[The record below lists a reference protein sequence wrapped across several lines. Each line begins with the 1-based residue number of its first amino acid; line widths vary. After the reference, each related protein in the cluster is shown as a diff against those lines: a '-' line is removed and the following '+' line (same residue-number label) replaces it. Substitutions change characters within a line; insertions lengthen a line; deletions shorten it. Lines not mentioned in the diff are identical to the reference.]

1 MTTARCLLGGLT
13 LCLVLAGCSTD
24 ERTEGSPPETP
35 TGSPTSPT
43 AEATPEEQTSEQ
55 PSEPRRRQPVLFVT
69 HATLPRLALT
79 RPQAR
84 HVLRGELSS
93 RRVVAAPG
101 MPVGPDVPVLR
112 SATAVRRQV
121 ERDPGTV
128 GVLPARS
135 AVPTVRAA
143 VVAGV
148 DPLRDPRSYPLL
160 TRGPRP
166 ARPTTLTVVG
176 DLMLTRGVPDA
187 ARALRPLSDR
197 LRSADVTVGNLESTL
212 SRDGTPHQGGD
223 SFGADLAAASRAAV
237 VARHGTTF
245 GLLGF
250 NAIGETPEA
259 AARQS
264 GALSIS
270 MPPRTG
276 PLDVAELRR
285 VQRLVR
291 DLARRV
297 DVVVVVPH
305 WGEQYTHAPWAV
317 QRLVARRLVDA
328 GADLVAGGHPHWV
341 QGLDAYRGA
350 VAAHSLGNY
359 VFDMDFATETQQGVL
374 LETTFW
380 GDRLVGVDLVP
391 YRMGPGFAPAPAVPE
406 EAADILADVWS
417 TSTGPFRAR

>member
-1 MTTARCLLGGLT
+1 MN
-13 LCLVLAGCSTD
+13 
-24 ERTEGSPPETP
+24 
-35 TGSPTSPT
+35 
-43 AEATPEEQTSEQ
+43 
-55 PSEPRRRQPVLFVT
+55 
-69 HATLPRLALT
+69 
-79 RPQAR
+79 
-84 HVLRGELSS
+84 
-93 RRVVAAPG
+93 
-101 MPVGPDVPVLR
+101 
-112 SATAVRRQV
+112 
-121 ERDPGTV
+121 
-128 GVLPARS
+128 
-135 AVPTVRAA
+135 
-143 VVAGV
+143 GV
-148 DPLRDPRSYPLL
+148 DPVRTHP
-160 TRGPRP
+160 G
-166 ARPTTLTVVG
+166 AVELTVVG

-223 SFGADLAAASRAAV
+223 SFGADPSVLEPLQRAGFDALSLANNHTGDYGDDALVETVRLLRRSPIEPFGAGADLAAASRAAV

-259 AARQS
+259 AARQP